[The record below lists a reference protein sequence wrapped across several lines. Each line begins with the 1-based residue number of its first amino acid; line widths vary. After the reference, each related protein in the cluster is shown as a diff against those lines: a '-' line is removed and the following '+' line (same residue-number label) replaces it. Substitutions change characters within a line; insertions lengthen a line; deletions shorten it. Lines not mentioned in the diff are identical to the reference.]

1 MAERESKAL
10 SGRSIAIAG
19 ARGVVGLI
27 GVGIAVAS
35 VAAAS
40 LLPLP
45 TVGTGPGSVVVTPV
59 AATQQRICAGP
70 VLRLGSDTGQ
80 QATTANSIG
89 RAEVT
94 RAATVGTP
102 SLENLDATQNEKNV
116 PPQRLLLE
124 PGETGE
130 EPGILAGSQSQ
141 FVSAD
146 EFVGFAASECAAPS
160 SDSWLV
166 GGSTLTGRTTLLAL
180 TNPSKVSSTV
190 NLTVY
195 SEKGTVAASGTDGII
210 VPPGGQRVFSLAAFA
225 PDIASPVVH
234 VVSTGGQVTATLQQS
249 ILRTLTPGGVDVFGV
264 GTRPSRLTVIPG
276 VVTVGHQSVE
286 AASSLGGYG
295 DLVGTL
301 RVLVPGTG
309 STDVTVSA
317 IPEGASGAA
326 SSSTLTLEGGI
337 VTDFPL
343 GDFPD
348 GTWTLTV
355 ASERPAVVGARS
367 STVTLAGDP
376 EKSLASGAPPVVVST
391 DFAWFVGAPELDG
404 RALVSI
410 APGPSPRLH
419 LVNTGTES
427 TSVAID
433 PLSGGGT
440 TVTIDAGAAVAVPV
454 APATSYTLSGMT
466 SVRASVSYLG
476 DGRLAGFVVSPPG
489 RASQPV
495 TVFHQYG

>member
-1 MAERESKAL
+1 MTEREPGTWTGRRIAL
-10 SGRSIAIAG
+10 VG
-19 ARGVVGLI
+19 ARSVIGLV
-27 GVGIAVAS
+27 GVGIAVVT

-45 TVGTGPGSVVVTPV
+45 TVGTGPASTVVRPV
-59 AATQQRICAGP
+59 AAAQQRICAGP

-80 QATTANSIG
+80 QATTAVSLG
-89 RAEVT
+89 QADVT

-102 SLENLDATQNEKNV
+102 SLENMDATQNEKNT
-116 PPQRLLLE
+116 PPQRLLLAPGEAGAE
-124 PGETGE
+124 PGM
-130 EPGILAGSQSQ
+130 LAGSQSQ
-141 FVSAD
+141 FVNAD
-146 EFVGFAASECAAPS
+146 EFVGFAASECATPS

-166 GGSTLTGRTTLLAL
+166 GGSTVTGRTTLLAL

-195 SEKGTVAASGTDGII
+195 SEKGAVAASGTDGVI

-234 VVSTGGQVTATLQQS
+234 VVSTGGQITASLQQS
-249 ILRTLTPGGVDVFGV
+249 ILRTLTPGGVDVLGA

-276 VVTVGHQSVE
+276 VVTVGHASIE
-286 AASSLGGYG
+286 AASTIDGYN

-309 STDVTVSA
+309 SSDITVSA
-317 IPEGASGAA
+317 IPEGGAA
-326 SSSTLTLEGGI
+326 AASTSTLTVEGGI

-355 ASERPAVVGARS
+355 SSERPAVVGVRS

-376 EKSLASGAPPVVVST
+376 QKSLDSGTPPVVVST

-410 APGPSPRLH
+410 APGPSPLLH

-427 TSVAID
+427 ASVAIA

-440 TVTIDAGAAVAVPV
+440 TVKIDAGAAVAVPV
-454 APATSYTLSGMT
+454 TAGTSYTLSGLT
-466 SVRASVSYLG
+466 AVRASVSYQG
-476 DGRLAGFVVSPPG
+476 DGRLAGFVVSPPE